1 MQLLGK
7 TKHYSDLMWDYLE
20 RLHTSAM
27 TFVGKILYVETPI
40 GTIKT
45 QITLG

>member
-1 MQLLGK
+1 LAL
-7 TKHYSDLMWDYLE
+7 
-20 RLHTSAM
+20 
-27 TFVGKILYVETPI
+27 VGKILYVETPI